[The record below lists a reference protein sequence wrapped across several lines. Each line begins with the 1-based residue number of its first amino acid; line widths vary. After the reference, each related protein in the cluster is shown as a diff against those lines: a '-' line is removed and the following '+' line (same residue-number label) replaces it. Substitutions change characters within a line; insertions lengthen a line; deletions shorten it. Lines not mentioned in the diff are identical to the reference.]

1 MRDIYPVTII
11 ATRYGGVYEGGQYA
25 AFACATELVP
35 PEAEGDDTDAMVFWR
50 DADPRLVGVGATPD
64 AALAALKAN
73 LTRVPFAGAY
83 CTCGGATVCLG
94 DDWACVKCGL
104 HGGVSAVGGGR

>member
-25 AFACATELVP
+25 AFACSTELVP
-35 PEAEGDDTDAMVFWR
+35 PEAEGGDTDAMVFWR
-50 DADPRLVGVGATPD
+50 DADPRAVGVGATPD

-73 LTRVPFAGAY
+73 LSRVPSIGSP
-83 CTCGGATVCLG
+83 CECGGTTLALG
-94 DDWACVKCGL
+94 DDWACVKCGR
-104 HGGVSAVGGGR
+104 HGGVAGV

>member
-1 MRDIYPVTII
+1 MTII
-11 ATRYGGVYEGGQYA
+11 ATRYGGVYENGEYA
-25 AFACATELVP
+25 AFARATELVP

-73 LTRVPFAGAY
+73 LSRVPFVGAR
-83 CTCGGATVCLG
+83 CTCGGTTLALG
-94 DDWACVKCGL
+94 DKWACLKCGR
-104 HGGVSAVGGGR
+104 HGGVAGE